1 MVTIVL
7 AAGYATRLYPITLE
21 TPKALLKIGN
31 KTMLDH
37 IMDKIDELGNVAQT
51 VIVSNDKFYNS
62 FVQWKD
68 GREGTGRTGVGVG
81 TGVGE
86 GAGRTGEGVGTG
98 VGAGVGADGR
108 GAGITVLNDGTVS
121 EQTRL
126 GAIGDIRFAIEA
138 LSIDDEVMVVAGDNF
153 FTFRLT
159 DFYDFYRRADAD
171 CVVVKKI
178 ADREALKG
186 LGVAVIGPGNQVLDF
201 EEKPAA
207 PKSDYAVYASYLYK
221 KETLPLFSAYL
232 DAGNPKDAPGN
243 FPAWL
248 CKRKRVAAYAFD
260 GECYDVGT
268 PEAYRDICAMYA

>member
-68 GREGTGRTGVGVG
+68 GREG
-81 TGVGE
+81 
-86 GAGRTGEGVGTG
+86 
-98 VGAGVGADGR
+98 VGADGR

-159 DFYDFYRRADAD
+159 DFYDFYKRADAD

-178 ADREALKG
+178 ADREVLKG